1 LAGHAAQTAP
11 RGLSVMFDWVHLVA
25 GALWVGGLAGL
36 LLLWRSLPVAR
47 RVAALVVCV
56 PRFSNVAF
64 VSVLGLIGSGT
75 GAAVIHM
82 PTLAS
87 MWQTSYGQ
95 ALLVKI
101 GLLAAAMLLAAVNL
115 VRTKPRLEASRGR
128 PELGTPTSALLRRL
142 AGGEVVLVA
151 GAVLAAAVLSS
162 LAPPA
167 KALAQAGKA
176 AARVG
181 PGPVTSVVERN
192 GYRLEFRLTPNRAA
206 VPNSFTVAIT
216 RGGKPVRGAD
226 VTASF
231 AMLDMEMGQQA
242 YHLAETQPGVYRH
255 SAPALV

>member
-1 LAGHAAQTAP
+1 
-11 RGLSVMFDWVHLVA
+11 M
-25 GALWVGGLAGL
+25 
-36 LLLWRSLPVAR
+36 
-47 RVAALVVCV
+47 CV

-64 VSVLGLIGSGT
+64 ASVVLLIGSGT

-128 PELGTPTSALLRRL
+128 PELGTPTAVLLRRL
-142 AGGEVVLVA
+142 VGGEVVLVA

-176 AARVG
+176 AASVG

-192 GYRLEFRLTPNRAA
+192 GYRLEFHLTPNRAA
-206 VPNSFTVAIT
+206 VPNDFAVRIT
-216 RGGKPVRGAD
+216 RGGKPVQGAE

-242 YHLAETQPGVYRH
+242 YNLTETQPGLYRH
-255 SAPALV
+255 SAPALVMVGHWGLAFEIRPPGAQPFTVELLDHATG